1 MANEVIKLECK
12 EGGKTHFV
20 TTTRNKKNTKKR
32 ATKTQAGASDNTKLS
47 LKRYNPVLR
56 KHCVYTETS
65 KLK

>member
-12 EGGKTHFV
+12 EDGRTHFV
-20 TTTRNKKNTKKR
+20 TTTRNKKNSKKR
-32 ATKTQAGASDNTKLS
+32 VVKTGAGAGDNNKLS
-47 LKRYNPVLR
+47 IKRYNPVLR

>member
-12 EGGKTHFV
+12 EDGKTHFV
-20 TTTRNKKNTKKR
+20 TTTRNKKNIKKR
-32 ATKTQAGASDNTKLS
+32 LASAGKGTADNKLS
-47 LKRYNPVLR
+47 IKRYNPVLR